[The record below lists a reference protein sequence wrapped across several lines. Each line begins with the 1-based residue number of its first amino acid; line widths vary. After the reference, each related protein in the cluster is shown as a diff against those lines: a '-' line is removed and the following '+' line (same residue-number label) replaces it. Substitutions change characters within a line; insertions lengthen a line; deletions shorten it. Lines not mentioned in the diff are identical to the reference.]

1 LLKGYLNFFDCGYNT
16 ESIAREIAKWD
27 SADLEAALTKAGLP
41 ACRTFGRK
49 HIEHGDSEALRNA
62 SKK

>member
-1 LLKGYLNFFDCGYNT
+1 VKGYLNFFDCGYNT

-27 SADLEAALTKAGLP
+27 SADLKAADK
-41 ACRTFGRK
+41 GRSSCVPDLRPQT
-49 HIEHGDSEALRNA
+49 IEHGDSEALRNA